1 MKIRMRVSVAGSDFA
16 LSPGEVT
23 ERFDDAEAARLVQAD
38 YAVVV
43 IDGAALATMK
53 PGETI
58 HFDWSEVAT
67 LAPPAETAV
76 VPQVETAVVPPAEV
90 RADDDAKAALVAEA
104 EALGIDVDG
113 RWSVRRLKLEIAAAK
128 AASVEPPAPEAAG

>member
-1 MKIRMRVSVAGSDFA
+1 MKIRMRVSVAGADFA

-43 IDGAALATMK
+43 IDSTVETATI
-53 PGETI
+53 P
-58 HFDWSEVAT
+58 
-67 LAPPAETAV
+67 PPAETAV
-76 VPQVETAVVPPAEV
+76 VAAPEVPAPPPAET
-90 RADDDAKAALVAEA
+90 RADDDGKAALVAEA

-113 RWSVRRLKLEIAAAK
+113 RWSVRRLKLEIATAK
-128 AASVEPPAPEAAG
+128 SGGAG